1 MCVIFDQTRKLNIH
15 SSMFSTTCHYALQA
29 MLFIAYHHS
38 DDQNIELK
46 IIAEKQEIPKHFLS
60 KILQIMVKKNLLISM
75 KGPTGGFRL
84 KKDPDKIYLIEI
96 VAATDGLDVFTQ
108 CGIGFKKCNDDK
120 PCPIHNDYKKVR
132 GQVKNLFE
140 TTSLKQMVE
149 DVKNGKS
156 VIGLESN
163 LS

>member
-1 MCVIFDQTRKLNIH
+1 
-15 SSMFSTTCHYALQA
+15 MFSTTCHYAFQA
-29 MLFIAYHHS
+29 MLYIAYHHS

-60 KILQIMVKKNLLISM
+60 KILQMMVKKKLLISM

-84 KKDPDKIYLIEI
+84 NKDPEEISLIEI
-96 VAATDGLDVFTQ
+96 VDATDGLGVFTQ

-120 PCPIHNDYKKVR
+120 PCPIHNDFKKVR
-132 GQVKNLFE
+132 NQVKNLFE
-140 TTSLKQMVE
+140 STSLKQMVE

-156 VIGLESN
+156 VIGLESKLN
-163 LS
+163 

>member
-1 MCVIFDQTRKLNIH
+1 
-15 SSMFSTTCHYALQA
+15 MFSTTCHYALQA
-29 MLFIAYHHS
+29 MLYIAFHHS

-46 IIAEKQEIPKHFLS
+46 IIAEKQEIPRHFLS
-60 KILQIMVKKNLLISM
+60 KILQMMVKRNLLVSM

-84 KKDPDKIYLIEI
+84 NRDPEEIYLIEI
-96 VAATDGLDVFTQ
+96 VEGTDGLDVFTQ

-120 PCPIHNDYKKVR
+120 PCPIHYDFKKVR

-149 DVKNGKS
+149 DVRNGKS
-156 VIGLESN
+156 VIGLESKFN
-163 LS
+163 